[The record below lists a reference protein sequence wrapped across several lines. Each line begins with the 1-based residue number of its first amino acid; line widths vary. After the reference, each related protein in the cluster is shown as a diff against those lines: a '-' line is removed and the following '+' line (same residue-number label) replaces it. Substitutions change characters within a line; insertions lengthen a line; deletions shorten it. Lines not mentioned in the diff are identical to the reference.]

1 MMMRFHRFVIF
12 SKFYLDILR
21 SQGKQI
27 YSFICCVQ
35 LWLIYLF
42 HTSSLIQLINVREIV
57 LQSYIRKILFIMT
70 YKLAAFFWSLSHFI
84 IMWWKYVF
92 SMKFLWKFKRHFKA
106 ICVICSTIFRKWP
119 KSVARSLL
127 RIFDPDP
134 ANSGSVEIFSAATV
148 FFSRPVLPSSPYPL

>member
-35 LWLIYLF
+35 LWLICLF
-42 HTSSLIQLINVREIV
+42 HSHFFINSINVREIV
-57 LQSYIRKILFIMT
+57 FQSYIRKILFIMSYT
-70 YKLAAFFWSLSHFI
+70 GCFFLVSKPFY
-84 IMWWKYVF
+84 KYVF
-92 SMKFLWKFKRHFKA
+92 SMKFLWKFKRHFKP

-134 ANSGSVEIFSAATV
+134 GKFGSVEIFSAATV